1 MKELR
6 GKGSISITRH
16 GPGKKEDPGPILFI
30 SRSQIN
36 AAVVSRVGRTIVM
49 SKQVS
54 TWDKE
59 ERALARVVLIMRP
72 SFGTLYQAEDSGLG
86 HY

>member
-1 MKELR
+1 M
-6 GKGSISITRH
+6 
-16 GPGKKEDPGPILFI
+16 
-30 SRSQIN
+30 
-36 AAVVSRVGRTIVM
+36 GRTIVM